1 MNGTCELKPTPAK
14 LFHCDRQEFSTSL
27 QMSRTQP
34 RSQRCAG
41 SASSRGCQSSETVTS
56 GGETGS
62 GKLCMPARRFPV
74 CRSGTQAI
82 RSEARASARALEKP
96 PTIVLS
102 EQQKRSRRARSIA
115 IALALGA
122 LVILFYVV
130 TLVKGPGVLNRP
142 L

>member
-1 MNGTCELKPTPAK
+1 M
-14 LFHCDRQEFSTSL
+14 
-27 QMSRTQP
+27 
-34 RSQRCAG
+34 
-41 SASSRGCQSSETVTS
+41 V
-56 GGETGS
+56 
-62 GKLCMPARRFPV
+62 
-74 CRSGTQAI
+74 
-82 RSEARASARALEKP
+82 EKP
-96 PTIVLS
+96 QRIVLS